1 MKELGILSNP
11 IARTRNSTSALVP
24 RGVISTPTRMNRV
37 NRIVSPI
44 HVISKLPVI
53 LPSSLPEAAIQGVV
67 RVIYFKHQIV
77 S

>member
-1 MKELGILSNP
+1 MKGLGILSNP

-24 RGVISTPTRMNRV
+24 RGVISTSTRVNRV
-37 NRIVSPI
+37 NRIVSLI
-44 HVISKLPVI
+44 HVISRLPAI

-67 RVIYFKHQIV
+67 RVIYFKHRIV